1 MLKFALDGLGG
12 MADLR
17 EHSLRENMERL
28 SWTGTASLGYLLLGE
43 FTDYYLFLE
52 CETGAVVYVDHDD
65 YSMSRQSEINNIRE
79 YKSTLFKNF
88 HDLLR
93 CLFLGAVCDGVTG
106 ELEDAEGETQC
117 IPLYSCGRYRYP
129 AFLLLTAGGRVP
141 YNRIKARESE
151 YKEDGI

>member
-1 MLKFALDGLGG
+1 MKRYLTWEEIPEDQEVLVLKFALDGLGG

-106 ELEDAEGETQC
+106 ELENAEGETQC
-117 IPLYSCGRYRYP
+117 IP
-129 AFLLLTAGGRVP
+129 
-141 YNRIKARESE
+141 
-151 YKEDGI
+151 